1 MKIVSDHDLHLLVRE
16 YLAGY
21 SKTLNYEDLNRDY
34 NELNEIRWARD
45 RYEKLAK
52 KLAYMMAVE
61 LLERRKNELL

>member
-1 MKIVSDHDLHLLVRE
+1 MKKITEQDLQLLVKE
-16 YLAGY
+16 YVAGY
-21 SKTLNYEDLNRDY
+21 SKTLNYEDPKRDY
-34 NELNEIRWARD
+34 NELNGIRWARD